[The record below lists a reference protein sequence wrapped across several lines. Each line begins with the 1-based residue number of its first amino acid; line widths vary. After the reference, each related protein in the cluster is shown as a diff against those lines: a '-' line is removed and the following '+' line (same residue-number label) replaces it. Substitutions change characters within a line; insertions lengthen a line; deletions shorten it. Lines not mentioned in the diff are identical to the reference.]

1 MKFFVKNDKL
11 FAGIIILLMVLSMTG
26 CKKDDSVVEVK
37 KAETNSY
44 NELAENINDGE
55 TVETEGILPDGKI
68 MVYIFGE
75 IKNPDVYI
83 LDKGSRLC
91 DLVNLAGGYTKKA
104 AIYLNLAAKLTD
116 GQQIKVLSKE
126 EYKNIGEPLD
136 GENEVLGEPSNDN
149 VNDNSGKTNINTAD
163 TSELINLPG
172 IGEIKAEA
180 IVEYRDNN
188 GAFKSIDEIKNVSG
202 IGEALYERIKDK
214 IIV

>member
-136 GENEVLGEPSNDN
+136 GESEVLGEPSKDN

>member
-44 NELAENINDGE
+44 NELTENINDGE

-68 MVYIFGE
+68 MVYIYGE
-75 IKNPDVYI
+75 INKPDVYK

-104 AIYLNLAAKLTD
+104 AIYLNLAAKLSD

-136 GENEVLGEPSNDN
+136 GESEVLGEPSNDN